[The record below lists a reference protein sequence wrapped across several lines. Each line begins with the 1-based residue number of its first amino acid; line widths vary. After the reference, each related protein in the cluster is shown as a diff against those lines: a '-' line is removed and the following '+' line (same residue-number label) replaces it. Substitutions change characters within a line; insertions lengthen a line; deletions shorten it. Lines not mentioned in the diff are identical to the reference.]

1 MKPIPFNKSS
11 VQGNELKY
19 IEQAIANGHLSG
31 DGIFTYK
38 CNTLLENELNVKK
51 LCLLLHV
58 HMH

>member
-19 IEQAIANGHLSG
+19 IEQANANGHLSG
-31 DGIFTYK
+31 DGIFTNK
-38 CNTLLENELNVKK
+38 CNTLLENERNVKK

>member
-38 CNTLLENELNVKK
+38 CNTFLEII
-51 LCLLLHV
+51 
-58 HMH
+58 